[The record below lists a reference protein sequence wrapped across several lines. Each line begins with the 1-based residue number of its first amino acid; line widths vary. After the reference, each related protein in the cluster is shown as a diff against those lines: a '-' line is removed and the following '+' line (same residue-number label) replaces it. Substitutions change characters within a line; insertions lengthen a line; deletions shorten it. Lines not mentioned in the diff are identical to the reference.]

1 MPLKDLLKLP
11 LDLDHPD
18 APALMDGPVA
28 QQWRLNGNPSAK
40 SFTMA
45 TLSLCWAAN
54 ISSRRAAVPRLAVT

>member
-45 TLSLCWAAN
+45 NFVTMLGGEYFFAPSPQFLASL
-54 ISSRRAAVPRLAVT
+54 